1 MYCSRREDAAL
12 LGGCRPADRGI
23 FGWCS
28 VAVYIWIRLLTV
40 ISKICLTWYVLYCFL
55 AAFKSSSV
63 ILRSEWLPWWRDSA
77 EHLGLVKRRNA
88 TSVAEVR
95 TFSMT
100 GVKPIE
106 KPWYTFTTT
115 KCSSFIEINCRKV
128 FVNRYF
134 CKCKIF
140 DKGPRFVQK
149 IAAVE
154 RYQTTGNFYILH
166 FKEHVI
172 NIFKRIENSLF
183 GSTILASLTLFNN
196 AAKFLPEAAF
206 LLMTTQISSP
216 DSSSPLPCARNG
228 KTSRRA
234 LGATILK

>member
-1 MYCSRREDAAL
+1 M
-12 LGGCRPADRGI
+12 
-23 FGWCS
+23 
-28 VAVYIWIRLLTV
+28 
-40 ISKICLTWYVLYCFL
+40 
-55 AAFKSSSV
+55 
-63 ILRSEWLPWWRDSA
+63 
-77 EHLGLVKRRNA
+77 
-88 TSVAEVR
+88 
-95 TFSMT
+95 
-100 GVKPIE
+100 
-106 KPWYTFTTT
+106 
-115 KCSSFIEINCRKV
+115 
-128 FVNRYF
+128 
-134 CKCKIF
+134 
-140 DKGPRFVQK
+140 QK